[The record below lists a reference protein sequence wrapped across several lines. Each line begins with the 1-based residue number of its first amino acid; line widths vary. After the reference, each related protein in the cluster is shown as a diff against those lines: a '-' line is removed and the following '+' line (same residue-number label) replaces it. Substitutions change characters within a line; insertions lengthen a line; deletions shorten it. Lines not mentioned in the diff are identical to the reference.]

1 MRPSDTTIT
10 LDGKE
15 EPQLQPLVV
24 LSKDRCPPWRSLLE
38 MEPAEEDGGD
48 PAAAASWVTTT
59 VHHSP
64 AKKPYYGGGGCVGG
78 ATMPLTPPP
87 TASLKRPLGR
97 SDSPPQS
104 QGRRR
109 RNISFGTVQVV
120 HFWPRI
126 GDHPFVSSGCPIAL
140 GEPIQGDVDGDTC
153 DSAVDV
159 ERYEQERPSHQRR
172 PSRQLKIPPDERFNM
187 LRIMGHSQQE
197 IMGRTRD
204 IQGHSRREYCS
215 GRQSIRQ
222 QQLKA
227 FYGAMFVQQQRI
239 AGNNSS
245 DNWSISSRINKMQA
259 I

>member
-1 MRPSDTTIT
+1 MSPSDTTIT

-15 EPQLQPLVV
+15 EPQLQQLVV

-38 MEPAEEDGGD
+38 MEPAEEDSVD

-59 VHHSP
+59 LHHCP
-64 AKKPYYGGGGCVGG
+64 AEKPYYGGGCSGG
-78 ATMPLTPPP
+78 ATMPLTPP

-97 SDSPPQS
+97 SHSQW
-104 QGRRR
+104 QGRRKR
-109 RNISFGTVQVV
+109 SISFGTVQVV

-140 GEPIQGDVDGDTC
+140 GEPIKGDGDGDTC
-153 DSAVDV
+153 DSAVDI

-204 IQGHSRREYCS
+204 IQGHSRREYSS

-222 QQLKA
+222 QQLKT
-227 FYGAMFVQQQRI
+227 FY
-239 AGNNSS
+239 
-245 DNWSISSRINKMQA
+245 
-259 I
+259 